1 MLIRIGR
8 AAALMASVAVCATAA
23 PAFAGEIMLG
33 GYAHDS
39 SFGVSGSPHEG
50 GTYDVQIGYRTA
62 QIDTLWFLL
71 KPMAYVK
78 GQFNTDDRTNFYTIG
93 LEWRKHLFHTKFYGD
108 FGVGGSYVDGY
119 NTYPDHFDPDSTPPP
134 GPTATPAQVARYE
147 SDLHIFRTRKA
158 MGSDYVFNPNF
169 TLGYDLTRHVAIEAS
184 WEHYSNAGLGGRNP
198 GMDNWGG
205 RLVYRFGKS
214 AQ

>member
-1 MLIRIGR
+1 MLTRIGR

-23 PAFAGEIMLG
+23 PALAGEIFLG
-33 GYAHDS
+33 GFAHDS

-50 GTYDVQIGYRTA
+50 GTYDVQVGYRTA

-71 KPMAYVK
+71 KPMAYAK
-78 GQFNTDDRTNFYTIG
+78 GQFNTDNRTNFYTLG
-93 LEWRKHLFHTKFYGD
+93 LEWRKHLFHSKFYGD
-108 FGVGGSYVDGY
+108 FGVGGAYVDGY

-134 GPTATPAQVARYE
+134 GPAATPAQVARYQ

-158 MGSDYVFNPNF
+158 MGSDFVFNPNF
-169 TLGYDLTRHVAIEAS
+169 TLGYDLTKRVAIEAA